1 MEELQSFY
9 MKADSDYDGIIT
21 WVGVYVCM
29 GVHIYISILSLL
41 FLECF
46 LFPYHIIIIISFNY
60 GCHGNPG

>member
-29 GVHIYISILSLL
+29 GVCIYLYIKLAVSGVFFNPISHFYYI
-41 FLECF
+41 FF
-46 LFPYHIIIIISFNY
+46 F
-60 GCHGNPG
+60 